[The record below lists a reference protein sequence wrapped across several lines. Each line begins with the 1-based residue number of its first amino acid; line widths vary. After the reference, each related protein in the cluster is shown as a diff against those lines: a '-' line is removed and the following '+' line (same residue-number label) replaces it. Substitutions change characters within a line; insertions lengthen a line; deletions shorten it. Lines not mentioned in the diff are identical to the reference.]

1 MCQLRK
7 FCLFVG
13 CVFYAG
19 VCGADVL
26 DNKINELTKRRDEL
40 KLAISQCE
48 SKTNKFKIAG
58 ITTLGVTGVG
68 IAGNVALHNKIQN
81 LNGRGSNSG
90 GLVGNKIVLTP
101 EEKENEDCAM
111 FLINSDCDSL
121 ADLEC
126 PQCS

>member
-48 SKTNKFKIAG
+48 SKTHKFKIAG
-58 ITTLGVTGVG
+58 ITTLVATGFGVYGNIKLAQRLRYGETAGG
-68 IAGNVALHNKIQN
+68 I
-81 LNGRGSNSG
+81 G
-90 GLVGNKIVLTP
+90 GKSEAIIDP
-101 EEKENEDCAM
+101 RPQEEKNDASCRVLCEAGDVEPPPNCV
-111 FLINSDCDSL
+111 C
-121 ADLEC
+121 
-126 PQCS
+126 

>member
-48 SKTNKFKIAG
+48 SKTNKFIRIKTYKKYMRNIRLSHQRKKKI
-58 ITTLGVTGVG
+58 
-68 IAGNVALHNKIQN
+68 
-81 LNGRGSNSG
+81 NG
-90 GLVGNKIVLTP
+90 
-101 EEKENEDCAM
+101 
-111 FLINSDCDSL
+111 
-121 ADLEC
+121 
-126 PQCS
+126 